1 LLNRLAELFHNSQ
14 QFQSLSTSLRE
25 AASSTHIS
33 ILESAKP
40 LLMGA
45 IWKELCTPI
54 LIVTPRPDD
63 ARRLYDRLLAYWGED
78 APIYNFPEMESLPFE
93 RLTPDI
99 ATTHE
104 RLQALAA
111 LADHKSNQHPPFVVT
126 SSAAISLKTLSL
138 SLFGIKDSYHI
149 LNVGD
154 HVSIPE
160 ILTQWTTM
168 GYVLD
173 RITDVPGSMSRRGG
187 ILDVF
192 PCGDD
197 HPVRVEFSGDIV
209 ESLRTFDPVTQ
220 LSIEIVNKI
229 KVIPARE
236 LLPDIADLH
245 QANNLISKLNYTG
258 CSLAVHSR
266 MSDDISRLLA
276 GHDVEDSW
284 LYSGFFNNTSI
295 LDFISKDGLV
305 ILDEPSL
312 VEETCRELDRRSA
325 ELRDLKHARGDLPD
339 GFPSPYFSWNEI
351 NQKLT
356 PVRKRMDI
364 SRWNSGVHL
373 FEFAQAPSFL
383 GKIDR
388 FIEEARVRIRAKERI
403 VIISNHAHR
412 LQELMTEEGMLPRLI
427 DQLEEFPPA
436 GSVSIL
442 RGYVSEGWIASMGQK
457 VSLFTD
463 SEIFGTTKIQRPRR
477 QRAQSKKIF
486 LSEIT
491 EDSYVVHNDHGIA
504 RFAGTTTLGETGEE
518 HEYLILEYG
527 EGDKLYVPTAHTDRI
542 SPYMAPGDK
551 KPRLTRLGTQEWSL
565 NKERVKRSTWEMARE
580 ILDLHARREISPGI
594 SIDIDSPWQAELE
607 DSFPY
612 VETPDQLEA
621 ILNIKEEMERPTP
634 MDRLV
639 CGDVGYG
646 KTEVALRAAFK
657 TVTSGMQVAILVP
670 TTVLAQQHYNTFSE
684 RLAPYPVN
692 VEVLSRFR
700 TPREQHKVIDGIAT
714 GEVDICIG
722 THRLLQKDV
731 RFKNLGL
738 VVVDEEHRFGVAHK
752 EHIKRIR
759 ANVDVLTLT
768 ATPIPRTLHM
778 ALSGIRDMSIM
789 ETPPGER
796 LPIKMYISE
805 ISEDIVRDALLRELD
820 RGGQVYFLHNRIS
833 SIASVAAWISGLV
846 PEASVGIGHGR
857 MDENKLEKTMAE
869 FSRGEFSIL
878 VCTTIIES
886 GLDLPNVNTLIVNR
900 ADTFGLAQLYQL
912 RGRIG
917 RGRHRAHAYFLVPKA
932 KIITETAKKRLETM
946 LAATEMGAG
955 LRIAM
960 KDLEIRGAGRL
971 LGDEQSGHIRAVGF
985 DLYSNLLAQAVDEMK
1000 SGLKSPISPE
1010 TQPTDITLK
1019 LSLPGRIPTDYV
1031 EDLPSR
1037 LMLYQRLSQAQSQ
1050 DDLHIIKGEIRD
1062 RFGPLPREAH
1072 DLIYTV
1078 KVRLKAKTANVELVT
1093 KESQQI
1099 KIRFAE
1105 EIGGAKSALQREL
1118 GQHIE
1123 VGHRVVRLDLRNL
1136 HQPWRQALLQL
1147 LDEIIEFRN
1156 NLIAKPS
1163 SFR

>member
-1 LLNRLAELFHNSQ
+1 MLNYLAELFDKSQ
-14 QFQSLSTSLRE
+14 QFQYVSKSLRE
-25 AASSTHIS
+25 ATSNTHIS

-40 LLMGA
+40 LLIGA
-45 IWKELCTPI
+45 IWKELCIPI
-54 LIVTPRPDD
+54 LIVAPRPDD
-63 ARRLYDRLLAYWGED
+63 ARRLYDRLLAYWGES
-78 APIYNFPEMESLPFE
+78 APIYNFPEMDSLPFE
-93 RLTPDI
+93 RLTPDT
-99 ATTHE
+99 ATTQE

-111 LADHKSNQHPPFVVT
+111 LADHKFNQHPPFVVT
-126 SSAAISLKTLSL
+126 SASAISLKTLSR
-138 SLFGIKDSYHI
+138 SLFGIKDIYHI
-149 LNVGD
+149 LSVGD
-154 HVSIPE
+154 HVSIGE

-168 GYVLD
+168 GYILD
-173 RITDVPGSMSRRGG
+173 RTTEVPGSMSRRGG
-187 ILDVF
+187 ILDIF

-197 HPVRVEFSGDIV
+197 DPVRVEFSGDIV
-209 ESLRTFDPVTQ
+209 ESMRTFDPVTQ
-220 LSIEIVNKI
+220 LSIEIVNEI

-236 LLPDIADLH
+236 LLPDIADL
-245 QANNLISKLNYTG
+245 QQTNNLISKLDYTG
-258 CSLAVHSR
+258 CSLTVHSR

-295 LDFISKDGLV
+295 LDFIPKDCLV

-312 VEETCRELDRRSA
+312 LEETCRELDRRSA
-325 ELRDLKHARGDLPD
+325 ELRDLKHARGDLPS

-356 PVRKRMDI
+356 PVRKRLDI

-388 FIEEARVRIRAKERI
+388 FIEEISARIRAKERI

-427 DQLEEFPPA
+427 DQLEEFPSA

-442 RGYVSEGWIASMGQK
+442 RGYVSEGWIASMGQT

-477 QRAQSKKIF
+477 QRAPSKKTF

-491 EDSYVVHNDHGIA
+491 EDSYVVHSDHGIA
-504 RFAGTTTLGETGEE
+504 QFAGTTTLGEAGEE

-527 EGDKLYVPTAHTDRI
+527 EGDKLYVPTAHADRI

-607 DSFPY
+607 DAFPY
-612 VETPDQLEA
+612 IETPDQLET
-621 ILNIKEEMERPTP
+621 ILNVKEEMERPTP

-657 TVTSGMQVAILVP
+657 TVTSGMQVVILVP
-670 TTVLAQQHYNTFSE
+670 TTVLAQQHYSTFSE

-700 TPREQHKVIDGIAT
+700 TSREQHKVIDGIAS
-714 GEVDICIG
+714 GKVDICIG

-731 RFKNLGL
+731 QFKNLGL

-778 ALSGIRDMSIM
+778 ALSGIRDMSII

-805 ISEDIVRDALLRELD
+805 ISEDVVRDALLRELD

-833 SIASVAAWISGLV
+833 SIARVADWIGELV
-846 PEASVGIGHGR
+846 PEASVRIGHGR

-932 KIITETAKKRLETM
+932 KIITETAKKRLETI

-955 LRIAM
+955 IRIAM

-985 DLYSNLLAQAVDEMK
+985 DLYSNLLTQAVEEMK
-1000 SGLKSPISPE
+1000 SGLESPISPKA
-1010 TQPTDITLK
+1010 QLPDITLK
-1019 LSLPGRIPTDYV
+1019 LSLPGHIPTDYV
-1031 EDLPSR
+1031 EDLSSR
-1037 LMLYQRLSQAQSQ
+1037 LMLYQRLSQAKSQ
-1050 DDLHIIKGEIRD
+1050 DDLNIIKDEIRD
-1062 RFGPLPREAH
+1062 RFGPIPREAH

-1078 KVRLKAKTANVELVT
+1078 TVRLKAKAANVELVT

-1099 KIRFAE
+1099 KIRFVE

-1118 GQHIE
+1118 GEHVE
-1123 VGHRVVRLDLRNL
+1123 VGHRVVSLNLRNL
-1136 HQPWRQALLQL
+1136 QQPWREALLQL
-1147 LDEIIEFRN
+1147 FDGIIEFRN
-1156 NLIAKPS
+1156 NIIAKSPG
-1163 SFR
+1163 FR